1 VKVVGDRSWRG
12 SLGSR
17 SGRAILVFAALVTI
31 VLAQDTEAAAT
42 EQERAAALSTGEL
55 LGCLR
60 SDAHCG
66 IEEWAIREEM
76 SRRKEVALLT
86 AAYRTST
93 DEAQKDRLA
102 EVLFEV
108 DDLEVARFMGALMTP
123 AATLRDY
130 YAAQYLAQRGDR
142 RALSI
147 MNQNYFKYPV
157 SSAAWASTVQL
168 FGKYRYRPAISHL
181 IESIDAASVNVAAAA
196 VESLQLLFPG
206 SPSEFK
212 SVAEA
217 KKYFRERARRQVSRP

>member
-1 VKVVGDRSWRG
+1 M
-12 SLGSR
+12 
-17 SGRAILVFAALVTI
+17 
-31 VLAQDTEAAAT
+31 
-42 EQERAAALSTGEL
+42 
-55 LGCLR
+55 
-60 SDAHCG
+60 
-66 IEEWAIREEM
+66 IREEM

-86 AAYRTST
+86 SAYVTST
-93 DEAQKDRLA
+93 DEVQKDRLA
-102 EVLFEV
+102 EVLFEI
-108 DDLEVARFMGALMTP
+108 DDLEVSRFMRALMTP
-123 AATLRDY
+123 EATLRGY

-212 SVAEA
+212 SAAEA
-217 KKYFRERARRQVSRP
+217 KKYFRERVGRQP

>member
-1 VKVVGDRSWRG
+1 MRVVGDGSWRG
-12 SLGSR
+12 GIGSR
-17 SGRAILVFAALVTI
+17 SGNAIVALAAMVTI
-31 VLAQDTEAAAT
+31 VLAPDGAAAAA
-42 EQERAAALSTGEL
+42 EQGRVAALSTREL
-55 LGCLR
+55 VDCLR
-60 SDAHCG
+60 SDAHCR
-66 IEEWAIREEM
+66 IEEWVIREEM

-86 AAYRTST
+86 SAYVTST
-93 DEAQKDRLA
+93 DEVQKDRLA
-102 EVLFEV
+102 EVLFEI
-108 DDLEVARFMGALMTP
+108 DDLEVSRFMRALMTP
-123 AATLRDY
+123 EATLRGY

-212 SVAEA
+212 SAAEA
-217 KKYFRERARRQVSRP
+217 KKYFRERVGRQP